1 MGQPIVVVQKPSSN
15 TAVVRFETNRPLS
28 GMGHERY
35 VVPPEELLRR
45 PVDELARRL
54 FAVGGVDAV
63 HINGSVVT
71 VSLSPGAT
79 GAGLHEAV
87 GSLFRF
93 YPEVPDAEVDAGS
106 ATPEAAPPGLEEG
119 AVAPDVAAEPGE
131 TTHETTDSAPGPGT
145 GTTPEQPA
153 AAAEPALA
161 ETTEEVGPA
170 EGREVEAARRESA
183 AATPEAPEAT
193 EADLSAAPDTDDPA

>member
-1 MGQPIVVVQKPSSN
+1 MGQPIVVVQTPSSN
-15 TAVVRFETNRPLS
+15 PAVVRFETNRPLS

-54 FAVGGVDAV
+54 FAAGGVDAV

-79 GAGLHEAV
+79 GAGLYEAV

-93 YPEVPDAEVDAGS
+93 YPEVPDAEVDPGS
-106 ATPEAAPPGLEEG
+106 AIPEAAPPGLEEG

-131 TTHETTDSAPGPGT
+131 TTHETADSAPGPGA
-145 GTTPEQPA
+145 GTTPDQPA

-170 EGREVEAARRESA
+170 EGREVEAARREDA
-183 AATPEAPEAT
+183 AATPVAPEADPPAT
-193 EADLSAAPDTDDPA
+193 PGTDDPA